1 MLLPRLSILALIAFL
16 AGLLSAQKLKITF
29 AEPKQ
34 FRAVPPTVR
43 KQLTEMGCRIPQSYS
58 EKKALNN
65 LIPGEFERKGQRDW
79 AALCAFKGY
88 MRLVVIWGGASKC
101 SARPWKK
108 EEIKNVWHHVQ
119 DEGRFD
125 TYVRKAPAE
134 RVKNLERADGKPLN
148 FSVEH
153 DGLEFG
159 GEGGSVVIYCHE
171 GKWHEFMAG
180 H

>member
-1 MLLPRLSILALIAFL
+1 VLAKFSILALIALF
-16 AGLLSAQKLKITF
+16 AGPLSEPQKSEITF

-34 FRAVPPTVR
+34 FKAVPRSVR

-58 EKKALNN
+58 EKGLNN
-65 LIPGEFERKGQRDW
+65 LLTGEFERKGRQDW

-88 MRLVVIWGGASKC
+88 MRLVVIWGGVSRC

-108 EEIKNVWHHVQ
+108 EEIKNVWHHVPN
-119 DEGRFD
+119 EGPFD
-125 TYVRKAPAE
+125 TYLRKAPAD
-134 RVKNLERADGKPLN
+134 RVQNLEPADGKPLN
-148 FSVEH
+148 FSVKH

-159 GEGGSVVIYCHE
+159 GEESSVVVYCHE
-171 GKWHEFMAG
+171 GKWYEFRAS